1 MLGRSNQLNIL
12 DRYLLHRY
20 RNQQSKLGYVC
31 QSCHRIPS
39 RAYICYNRWF
49 LLQTSSHQHIQLQ
62 LGQFSQQSI
71 QLLLWCNTHLLL
83 HYIDQESME
92 QSIQIVY
99 LDKRNQLGSPNKIN
113 DFDLSFNLQ
122 NIE

>member
-1 MLGRSNQLNIL
+1 
-12 DRYLLHRY
+12 
-20 RNQQSKLGYVC
+20 
-31 QSCHRIPS
+31 
-39 RAYICYNRWF
+39 
-49 LLQTSSHQHIQLQ
+49 
-62 LGQFSQQSI
+62 
-71 QLLLWCNTHLLL
+71 
-83 HYIDQESME
+83 ME